1 MVTLFMTLF
10 KLFGTIKTLFKL
22 FKPEGRKIQDDK
34 KTVKKGGNGNILEM
48 LEQGNQEDRIL

>member
-1 MVTLFMTLF
+1 MTLF